1 MLNKLKYIMRKKLTR
16 SMDKYDIDE
25 QELYNMQKQ
34 GAKIIDVR
42 SPQEYK
48 ENHIDGAILIP
59 EYELKAK
66 AKELLSN
73 NDETI
78 VVYCSSGIRSK
89 RAQQTLNKMG
99 YNNVFNLYDGLE
111 KYWFFIIE
119 INKKFIA

>member
-1 MLNKLKYIMRKKLTR
+1 MLDKLKYFMKKRLTR

-59 EYELKAK
+59 EYELESK
-66 AKELLSN
+66 AKEILLDD
-73 NDETI
+73 DETI

-99 YNNVFNLYDGLE
+99 YNNVFNLYNGLE
-111 KYWFFIIE
+111 KYWIFY
-119 INKKFIA
+119 NRN